1 MSRAKC
7 PLEHVGI
14 RLGTNRP
21 PPPEHSKPSSAKD
34 ASTKDISAKD
44 ARVEDAI
51 VKDASIGNP
60 CVHRHLSR
68 HSEPGSAEHT
78 RVTTKGQE

>member
-1 MSRAKC
+1 MSRTKC

-21 PPPEHSKPSSAKD
+21 PPSEHSKPSSAKD
-34 ASTKDISAKD
+34 TSAKDTSTKDISAKD
-44 ARVEDAI
+44 AI
-51 VKDASIGNP
+51 IKDASIGNP
-60 CVHRHLSR
+60 CIHRHLSR

-78 RVTTKGQE
+78 RVTTRGQE